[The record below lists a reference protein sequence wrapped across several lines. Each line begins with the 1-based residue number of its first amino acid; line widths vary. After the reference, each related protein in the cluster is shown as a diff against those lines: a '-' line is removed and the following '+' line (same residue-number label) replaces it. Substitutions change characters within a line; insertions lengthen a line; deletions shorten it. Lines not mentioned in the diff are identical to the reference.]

1 MVMTVTVLEAMI
13 LQGKFVADS
22 VRMIYHTLQHW
33 PVAEGTTPAG
43 TRRPWGAG
51 DWTRHSYCVA

>member
-1 MVMTVTVLEAMI
+1 MVVVMTVLEAMI

-22 VRMIYHTLQHW
+22 IRRTSNTLRHW
-33 PVAEGTTPAG
+33 PEAQGTTPAG
-43 TRRPWGAG
+43 MRRPWGAG